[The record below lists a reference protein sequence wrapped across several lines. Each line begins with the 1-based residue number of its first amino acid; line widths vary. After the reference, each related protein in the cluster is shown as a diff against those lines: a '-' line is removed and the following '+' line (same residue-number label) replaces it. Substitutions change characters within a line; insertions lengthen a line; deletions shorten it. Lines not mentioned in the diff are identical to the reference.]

1 MSRNVSLS
9 GLLMG
14 SDFFT
19 SSLLSFPSSLS
30 LTDSDLM
37 GRIVNLPCGAG
48 ARFTGSPA
56 RAGSVY
62 LRPSQP
68 LGVKIQGLWATK
80 RF

>member
-1 MSRNVSLS
+1 
-9 GLLMG
+9 MG

-19 SSLLSFPSSLS
+19 SSLFSFPSSLS
-30 LTDSDLM
+30 LSDSDLM

-62 LRPSQP
+62 LRSGQP
-68 LGVKIQGLWATK
+68 PGVRIWGVWDKK